1 MGEYQKSGEVSG
13 FSLPS
18 GMKKGKVIDASV
30 YTTTKAPVGEK
41 DVRLNFEE
49 TKKLLGTELAEKVRK
64 KVKSY
69 FPMENLFS
77 KRLVSTYRYQV

>member
-1 MGEYQKSGEVSG
+1 MRGYLDGSAWEEYQKSGEVSG

-18 GMKKGKVIDASV
+18 GMKKGERLSMPLLHLRQK
-30 YTTTKAPVGEK
+30 PCGEK

-64 KVKSY
+64 KVKNY
-69 FPMENLFS
+69 FPMENLF
-77 KRLVSTYRYQV
+77 